1 MMLFNLKKI
10 LNNTNQINHLKN
22 HNPKRELDLKEIIVK
37 TFKTK
42 ILREA

>member
-22 HNPKRELDLKEIIVK
+22 HNPKRELVLKEIIAK